1 MKQETTLQKQNRGK
15 PLVDSGVIIRVKDF
29 FRPLTMPLPE
39 LEAYHRAQRKKRF
52 TQGKKLKNIHVR
64 ELCYPVFRLF
74 LSVDRLFRKQVVTVL
89 NPPPKRKGRAIFAC
103 THIFENDLE
112 NIYEK
117 LGGGCWWFVGDPRF
131 MYRDLSGLFVYLNG
145 VIFLDTDD
153 KEDRRIAY
161 LRSVELLGR
170 GGSLMIF
177 PEGARNGTENLPVM
191 PLFPGTAKMA
201 QETDTPIIPV
211 AIEQFDKQF
220 VINFG
225 SELRPADF
233 QNADKLTQRLRDNMA
248 ALKWEIWENEGVQ
261 ERNLLPEDYSKRF
274 KALFEQ
280 KIHPY
285 DTPET
290 IERTRFHMRAEMEQR
305 EAFAPLDR
313 LIPCRENGFLFR
325 RR

>member
-74 LSVDRLFRKQVVTVL
+74 LSVDRLCRKQVVTVL

-153 KEDRRIAY
+153 KGAINLRGLHEGIFY
-161 LRSVELLGR
+161 LEEINTKSGYNKL
-170 GGSLMIF
+170 
-177 PEGARNGTENLPVM
+177 
-191 PLFPGTAKMA
+191 
-201 QETDTPIIPV
+201 DTPVQIQIKAEYEEDTTDGYKTTVTYEVDGMDQGASSTVGVRNSKGSTLPSTGGIGTTIFYIV
-211 AIEQFDKQF
+211 GAILVVGAG
-220 VINFG
+220 VI
-225 SELRPADF
+225 LITKKR
-233 QNADKLTQRLRDNMA
+233 MA
-248 ALKWEIWENEGVQ
+248 NE
-261 ERNLLPEDYSKRF
+261 K
-274 KALFEQ
+274 
-280 KIHPY
+280 
-285 DTPET
+285 
-290 IERTRFHMRAEMEQR
+290 
-305 EAFAPLDR
+305 
-313 LIPCRENGFLFR
+313 
-325 RR
+325 